1 MERWHILKAG
11 QRLVGPRSGGAAV
24 GPDVNFRTCGSR
36 TCGSRS
42 LPREGGSTLV
52 ELSVTLFLIMAISA
66 MTLKTMTS
74 SWLMQNWTMA
84 QSMTDA
90 YATIETANAQRWVF
104 SEILTSNRWP
114 LYPTVATVPVTF
126 GYSPRGA
133 VNGTVYRTYTSSQD
147 PTTLVQTYTLES
159 FVVYQDGPRQ
169 YCKLSK
175 VIRTE

>member
-1 MERWHILKAG
+1 MERWDILKAG
-11 QRLVGPRSGGAAV
+11 QRFRGGVV
-24 GPDVNFRTCGSR
+24 GPDVKFQIWRHR

-52 ELSVTLFLIMAISA
+52 ELSISLFLIMAISA
-66 MTLKTMTS
+66 MTLKTMIS
-74 SWLMQNWTMA
+74 SWLMQNWTLA

-104 SEILTSNRWP
+104 SEIPTSNRWP
-114 LYPTVATVPVTF
+114 QYPTVATVPVTF

-133 VNGTVYRTYTSSQD
+133 VNGTVYRTYSLLPQD
-147 PTTLVQTYTLES
+147 PNATTGLTTYVLES
-159 FVVYQDGPRQ
+159 YVVYQDGLRQ

-175 VIRTE
+175 VVRSE